1 MYFDQSKYEVEKVCF
16 NCNHFF
22 PYPLY
27 EATEHGICLNDA
39 TFEPYIDDIFN
50 DNISSSL
57 DNLLEQKKFLGE
69 QEACEHF
76 DPVEITELD
85 EDLDNPLVQELMQLK
100 ENGQLNKQT
109 IDKVLHKTLEKQ
121 IDNIDW
127 KTVPIDKHVTK
138 LKSKDPLKREE
149 SISNLFGLIA
159 FGNTKALN
167 ELLNYFI
174 SLPPAR
180 SIENVRHK
188 IELLKKFGHRDKN
201 IDLLPH
207 LIDELYQTSSN
218 NTTRQWISAIFEY
231 LKSLPLEQVQ
241 KPLEKMLKDKKF
253 SYRLKN
259 KMKEILYQ

>member
-1 MYFDQSKYEVEKVCF
+1 MLFRS
-16 NCNHFF
+16 
-22 PYPLY
+22 
-27 EATEHGICLNDA
+27 
-39 TFEPYIDDIFN
+39 
-50 DNISSSL
+50 
-57 DNLLEQKKFLGE
+57 
-69 QEACEHF
+69 F
-76 DPVEITELD
+76 DPAEITELD

-109 IDKVLHKTLEKQ
+109 IDKVLHKTFEKQ

-127 KTVPIDKHVTK
+127 KTVPLEKHVTK

-149 SISNLFGLIA
+149 AISNLFGLIA

-188 IELLKKFGHRDKN
+188 IELLKKLGHRDKN

>member
-1 MYFDQSKYEVEKVCF
+1 
-16 NCNHFF
+16 
-22 PYPLY
+22 
-27 EATEHGICLNDA
+27 
-39 TFEPYIDDIFN
+39 
-50 DNISSSL
+50 
-57 DNLLEQKKFLGE
+57 
-69 QEACEHF
+69 
-76 DPVEITELD
+76 
-85 EDLDNPLVQELMQLK
+85 MQLK

-127 KTVPIDKHVTK
+127 ETVPIDKQVTK

-149 SISNLFGLIA
+149 AISNLSGLIA

-188 IELLKKFGHRDKN
+188 IELLKKLGHRDKN